1 MLSLQKNVTIRESA
15 VTLGHAEL
23 AEPAAAVLRK
33 YADPTPPH
41 LGWLYFIS
49 FIAACLTSG

>member
-1 MLSLQKNVTIRESA
+1 MPKKQYQTAMRLIKSILSLQKNVTIRESA

-41 LGWLYFIS
+41 L
-49 FIAACLTSG
+49 

>member
-33 YADPTPPH
+33 YADPPP
-41 LGWLYFIS
+41 
-49 FIAACLTSG
+49 TQQ